1 MYLISDIAAHIQE
14 VTDVSVLRH
23 HQGYPGL
30 FKSLAREFDH
40 TTCRFI
46 NLSTPQEVDQIADI
60 TLKEILTNDKPA
72 EVIYKNEQRH
82 KVDIIPSPLS
92 TSLNE
97 AHIQLDQKSVVL
109 VLGGAQGITAEL
121 VKHMS
126 QAYPCTYI
134 LVGRSADPR
143 NEASAKEFEGMKTKE
158 EIRAYL
164 IKSGK
169 FTSPAEIEKETT
181 KVYKNNQILRTIRD
195 MEALGN
201 TIIYQSLDLCDEED

>member
-1 MYLISDIAAHIQE
+1 
-14 VTDVSVLRH
+14 
-23 HQGYPGL
+23 
-30 FKSLAREFDH
+30 
-40 TTCRFI
+40 
-46 NLSTPQEVDQIADI
+46 
-60 TLKEILTNDKPA
+60 
-72 EVIYKNEQRH
+72 
-82 KVDIIPSPLS
+82 LS

-158 EIRAYL
+158 EIRASL
-164 IKSGK
+164 LNPENSLLL
-169 FTSPAEIEKETT
+169 
-181 KVYKNNQILRTIRD
+181 LR
-195 MEALGN
+195 LKKKPQN
-201 TIIYQSLDLCDEED
+201 FQK

>member
-1 MYLISDIAAHIQE
+1 
-14 VTDVSVLRH
+14 
-23 HQGYPGL
+23 
-30 FKSLAREFDH
+30 
-40 TTCRFI
+40 
-46 NLSTPQEVDQIADI
+46 
-60 TLKEILTNDKPA
+60 
-72 EVIYKNEQRH
+72 
-82 KVDIIPSPLS
+82 LS

-158 EIRAYL
+158 EIRAFL

-181 KVYKNNQILRTIRD
+181 KFQKQPDPTHD
-195 MEALGN
+195 P
-201 TIIYQSLDLCDEED
+201 